1 MTVSLLKKQN
11 QEIHQ
16 FQDLLNWEKFDWTW
30 EWCSRRTPLI
40 ILKLF
45 FVFSLLAPAKSLRP
59 GSVNGVLSTCFKRR
73 VQLGGS
79 GWDNYKLQ
87 GVLMSICLPPPT
99 SHLACQFLYNFFV
112 EVFVFNIWVPDLFG
126 CHRIFF
132 FGCHFMPVSS
142 LTNSYVMLFLEQ
154 WASSNRAHLCLH
166 SQEDQEFAK
175 SAVIFIPI
183 SIEKASQLLDF
194 LIDSITS
201 SGR

>member
-1 MTVSLLKKQN
+1 M
-11 QEIHQ
+11 IC
-16 FQDLLNWEKFDWTW
+16 WT
-30 EWCSRRTPLI
+30 
-40 ILKLF
+40 K
-45 FVFSLLAPAKSLRP
+45 KSLIGHENDVR
-59 GSVNGVLSTCFKRR
+59 GGRLWSCWSYSLYSVDWRQQSLWGQALSMEFCQHGLSDGCNW
-73 VQLGGS
+73 VGLGEIIT
-79 GWDNYKLQ
+79 NYKVSSCPFPCHRLRPT
-87 GVLMSICLPPPT
+87 LP
-99 SHLACQFLYNFFV
+99 ANFFII
-112 EVFVFNIWVPDLFG
+112 FLSKSLSSIFG
-126 CHRIFF
+126 CLIFLDATDFF

-194 LIDSITS
+194 LIESITS